1 MLQTTIKLDDIA
13 AFKHKVLAWAN
24 RFPVF
29 LVLDSN
35 NYQSDKYSKY
45 EWELFVD
52 AIESVAPSENYFESF
67 AAFQTA
73 AKEMIVG
80 FFGYECKN
88 EIFKLPTQHH
98 DISNFPN
105 CFFFK
110 PRYRF
115 SLKGNKLTINKNYAE
130 AFEMMEQINYQQIEN
145 NDIANQILF
154 REQTPQAEYI
164 KNVNELRKCIENG
177 DFYEIN
183 YCTEVKADDAT
194 INPVSIFI
202 QLMQSSAAPFSSC
215 LKYYKHYALCASP
228 ERFLCKR
235 GNKLI
240 SQPIKGTMRRGADDK
255 EDEQMKQELLHSEK
269 ERAENVMIVDLVRN
283 DLTPYAIPGSIK
295 VEELFGIHT
304 FKTVHQ
310 MISTVSCELQRKADA
325 VATMRNAFPM
335 GSMTGAPKFEVIKK
349 IQQLEQKP
357 RGLFSGTIGYFDA
370 DGDFDFNV
378 VIRTIFY
385 DEAAKEIVIK
395 SGSAITY
402 DAEPQAEYEELAL
415 KRKVLLNVLN
425 GSLYD

>member
-1 MLQTTIKLDDIA
+1 
-13 AFKHKVLAWAN
+13 
-24 RFPVF
+24 
-29 LVLDSN
+29 
-35 NYQSDKYSKY
+35 
-45 EWELFVD
+45 
-52 AIESVAPSENYFESF
+52 
-67 AAFQTA
+67 
-73 AKEMIVG
+73 
-80 FFGYECKN
+80 
-88 EIFKLPTQHH
+88 
-98 DISNFPN
+98 
-105 CFFFK
+105 
-110 PRYRF
+110 
-115 SLKGNKLTINKNYAE
+115 
-130 AFEMMEQINYQQIEN
+130 
-145 NDIANQILF
+145 
-154 REQTPQAEYI
+154 
-164 KNVNELRKCIENG
+164 
-177 DFYEIN
+177 
-183 YCTEVKADDAT
+183 
-194 INPVSIFI
+194 
-202 QLMQSSAAPFSSC
+202 
-215 LKYYKHYALCASP
+215 
-228 ERFLCKR
+228 
-235 GNKLI
+235 
-240 SQPIKGTMRRGADDK
+240 MRRGADDK

-295 VEELFGIHT
+295 VEELFCIHT